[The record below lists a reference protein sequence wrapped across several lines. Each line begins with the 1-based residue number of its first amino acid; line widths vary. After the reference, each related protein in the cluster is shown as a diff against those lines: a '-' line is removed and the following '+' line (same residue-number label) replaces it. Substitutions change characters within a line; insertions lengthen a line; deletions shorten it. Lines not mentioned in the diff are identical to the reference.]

1 VMSPRPAVRRRFLPT
16 SPFNKPPAE
25 AVIYEE
31 GDWVS
36 NDKHGLGRV
45 LSFDAGTSD
54 APATVVVDF
63 RGGNVRRITLPSASL
78 SKLDESPATD
88 EIQDEIQDEADAPA
102 ATPATAALPDAE
114 PDGPAAGAQPA
125 S

>member
-1 VMSPRPAVRRRFLPT
+1 MMSPRPAVRRRFLPT

-54 APATVVVDF
+54 VPATVVVDF
-63 RGGNVRRITLPSASL
+63 RGGNVRRITLPSANL
-78 SKLDESPATD
+78 SKLDESPAED
-88 EIQDEIQDEADAPA
+88 DVDAPA
-102 ATPATAALPDAE
+102 ATPEAVAPEAVTPEAE
-114 PDGPAAGAQPA
+114 PDGPAGDAEPA
-125 S
+125 R